1 LGLNLEIIVIASD
14 HNGVE
19 QKEIIKKY
27 LSTKNIKVL
36 DLGPYDNESVDYNF
50 YAKNLSKIIQN
61 KEADRGI
68 LICGTGVGMSI
79 VANRLSSVRAVLAHN
94 DLSTLKSREHN
105 DSNVLCLG
113 SWISTVDEMKQY
125 IDIWLVEN
133 WAEGRHWKRVGAID
147 KSESEIV
154 LTNGVFDILHSGH
167 IKLFEFAKS
176 QGKKLVV
183 AIDSDD
189 RVKSLKGKE
198 RPINNLQ
205 ERTNVLNAIKYV
217 DEVISFGTKD
227 ELIEVYKLSRASVI
241 VRGSEWTEKEL
252 RERDNIPE
260 EIEIKIYPL
269 YKNLSTSNIV
279 EKIKNN

>member
-1 LGLNLEIIVIASD
+1 MEIIVIASD

>member
-1 LGLNLEIIVIASD
+1 LEIIVIASD

>member
-1 LGLNLEIIVIASD
+1 MEIIVIASD

-36 DLGPYDNESVDYNF
+36 DLGPYENESVDYNF
-50 YAKNLSKIIQN
+50 YARNLSKIIQN
-61 KEADRGI
+61 KEADSGI

-79 VANRLSSVRAVLAHN
+79 VANRLSGVRAVLAHN
-94 DLSTLKSREHN
+94 DLSALKSREHN

-125 IDIWLVEN
+125 IDSWLVEN

-189 RVKSLKGKE
+189 RVKSLKGNE

-279 EKIKNN
+279 EKIKNK

>member
-1 LGLNLEIIVIASD
+1 
-14 HNGVE
+14 
-19 QKEIIKKY
+19 
-27 LSTKNIKVL
+27 
-36 DLGPYDNESVDYNF
+36 
-50 YAKNLSKIIQN
+50 
-61 KEADRGI
+61 
-68 LICGTGVGMSI
+68 MSI
-79 VANRLSSVRAVLAHN
+79 VANRLSGVRAVLAHN
-94 DLSTLKSREHN
+94 DLSALKSREHN

-125 IDIWLVEN
+125 IDIWLDEN

-189 RVKSLKGKE
+189 RVKSLKGNE
-198 RPINNLQ
+198 RPINNLE

-279 EKIKNN
+279 EKIKNK

>member
-1 LGLNLEIIVIASD
+1 MEIIVIASD

-36 DLGPYDNESVDYNF
+36 DLGPYENESVDYNF

-61 KEADRGI
+61 KEADSGI

-79 VANRLSSVRAVLAHN
+79 VANRLSGVRAVLAHN
-94 DLSTLKSREHN
+94 DLSALKSREHN

-125 IDIWLVEN
+125 IDSWLVEN

-189 RVKSLKGKE
+189 RVKSLKGNE

-279 EKIKNN
+279 EKIKNK

>member
-1 LGLNLEIIVIASD
+1 MGLNLEIIVIASD